1 MIPAVPIKAPSSG
14 TVTSVSTSS
23 GANPGASVKIV
34 TVGFTD
40 LSYLAIT
47 LVFAGI
53 MLAGFIVN
61 LVLGGVLALMEA
73 RSQRH
78 MF

>member
-1 MIPAVPIKAPSSG
+1 
-14 TVTSVSTSS
+14 
-23 GANPGASVKIV
+23 V

>member
-1 MIPAVPIKAPSSG
+1 LGVHG
-14 TVTSVSTSS
+14 E
-23 GANPGASVKIV
+23 PGRQRVFCDFHLLLQIACAISIV